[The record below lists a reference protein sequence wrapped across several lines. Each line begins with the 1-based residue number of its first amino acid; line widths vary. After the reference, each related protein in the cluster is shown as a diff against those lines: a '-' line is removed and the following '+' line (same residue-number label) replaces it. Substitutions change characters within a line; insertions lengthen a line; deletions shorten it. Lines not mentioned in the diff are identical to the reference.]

1 LTHYQL
7 CRTKLFMDT
16 LNLKNYQLQ
25 TLTKAIDFSMPF
37 AKSRVKN
44 RFLTILGPKLQM
56 IEKSRLEILN
66 ELCDKDKDGKPV
78 MNKEE
83 FKLSDKNRKKW
94 DDEYNKLMMEDCII
108 DVTSSL
114 KADLGTIKDI
124 LNTSTVEVSTQ
135 QTVILEEVITSLEV
149 TNPKKLPEAKK
160 K

>member
-1 LTHYQL
+1 
-7 CRTKLFMDT
+7 MDT
-16 LNLKNYQLQ
+16 LNLKNYQLN
-25 TLTKAIDFSMPF
+25 TLTKAIDFSMSF

-44 RFLTILGPKLQM
+44 RFLTILAPKLQA

-78 MNKEE
+78 MNKEG
-83 FKLSDKNRKKW
+83 FQLSDKNRKKW
-94 DDEYNKLMMEDCII
+94 DEEYNKLMMEECII
-108 DVTSSL
+108 DVTPSL

-135 QTVILEEVITSLEV
+135 QTVILEEVMTSLEI
-149 TNPKKLPEAKK
+149 TKPKKLPEAKK